1 MSMRV
6 APEYIPVVE
15 KALLLSRYPSKKC
28 FAHEIGL
35 SRSTI
40 TSFFRGKAVSNLNFI
55 DICTQLGLNWEEIVD
70 QANYSSAYPPL
81 EQRKDDLVQELRQ
94 LCYNKIKHQLSDIS
108 SSVDVRDRN
117 IIVNIY
123 VKIADLDFR

>member
-55 DICTQLGLNWEEIVD
+55 DICTQLGLDWKKIICQD
-70 QANYSSAYPPL
+70 NYCCAYPPL
-81 EQRKDDLVQELRQ
+81 EQRKNDLAEELRQ
-94 LCYNKIKHQLSDIS
+94 LCYNKIKHQLSEVS
-108 SSVDVRDRN
+108 SIDVRERN

-123 VKIADLDFR
+123 VKVADLDFN